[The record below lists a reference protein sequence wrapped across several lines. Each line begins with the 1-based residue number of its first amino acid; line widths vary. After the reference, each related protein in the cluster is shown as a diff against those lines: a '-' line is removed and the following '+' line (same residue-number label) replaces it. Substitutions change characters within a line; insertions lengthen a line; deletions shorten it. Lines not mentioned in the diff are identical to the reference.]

1 MNDKG
6 RMSVIITG
14 RQFLKALFYYMLLPL
29 GFYHHCHKSFVLDP
43 VGPKQKVIETLSVVE
58 IFPTARVTDSAI
70 FRPKAQG

>member
-43 VGPKQKVIETLSVVE
+43 VGPK
-58 IFPTARVTDSAI
+58 
-70 FRPKAQG
+70 